1 MVSVGI
7 IRVISLKNRVEQ
19 EAHARLITEFYPSLR
34 TSTEAIEGFPYGLYN
49 DELTAKAVPA
59 ILRAAEKLVSQV
71 DALAVSCTED
81 PGVDELRNR
90 YHIPVVGAGSALAWA
105 CQSLGKEFGVLTIT
119 QKLPLPLQTILGNHS
134 ITWRQVRNV
143 RKTTDL
149 TNARDSVIETSTIL
163 IDGGCE
169 AIALGCTGLSSVRAG
184 ALLAEQLGVPVL
196 DPVLAMGALL
206 TTLH

>member
-7 IRVISLKNRVEQ
+7 IRVISLENKAEQ
-19 EAHARLITEFYPSLR
+19 EAHARLITESYPSLR

-71 DALAVSCTED
+71 DALAVSCAED

-90 YHIPVVGAGSALAWA
+90 YQIPVVGAGSALAWA
-105 CQSLGKEFGVLTIT
+105 CQALGKKFGVLTIT
-119 QKLPLPLQTILGNHS
+119 QNLPRPLQTILGNHS

-143 RKTTDL
+143 GKTTDL
-149 TNARDSVIETSTIL
+149 TNARESVIEASATL

-169 AIALGCTGLSSVRAG
+169 AIALGCTGLSSVGAG
-184 ALLAEQLGVPVL
+184 AFLAEQLGVPVL